1 VTWALYDSREYFDR
15 LLAPMGADQLTALSQ
30 SGWDSTRVFR
40 VGVKKMNRLRN
51 KEYQVGYGIDTPTT
65 YNDFIE
71 ALKLINE
78 CPSAVS

>member
-1 VTWALYDSREYFDR
+1 
-15 LLAPMGADQLTALSQ
+15 M
-30 SGWDSTRVFR
+30 
-40 VGVKKMNRLRN
+40 GVKKMNRLRN

-78 CPSAVS
+78 LVRAGLVDLA